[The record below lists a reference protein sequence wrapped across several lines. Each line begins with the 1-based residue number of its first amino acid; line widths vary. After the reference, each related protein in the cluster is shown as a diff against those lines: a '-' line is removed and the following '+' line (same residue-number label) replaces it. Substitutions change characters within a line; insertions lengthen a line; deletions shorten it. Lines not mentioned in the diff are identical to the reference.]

1 MIQVKKPTCAVSAGG
16 IRLHVLTEQRFK
28 AARISV
34 FFVLP
39 ADKRSSPLRTLLFGV
54 LRRGSEAYPRLALLN
69 RRLDELYGTTLTIR
83 NLLQGD
89 DQVLSFTAEMLEDVY
104 VPASDAPRA
113 DILDGTVEILSQL
126 VLHPLTDADGRLRA
140 EAVEQEKVALADNI
154 RADKNDT
161 RTYAANR
168 LRQIMCEDEPYGIPL
183 AGTVEDVECMTP
195 ESVTDAWHELLR
207 EARCEVFYT
216 GQANA
221 DAVRERWDR
230 HFGAAMAPVGGVS
243 LTVTHP
249 IPATPRYVEESL
261 AVSQGKLCMGFA
273 TGEIPHDERD
283 LSVALV
289 CNELLGVMQSSLLF
303 RYVREELGLCYY
315 CDSSLDARKGVLM
328 VASGIRSDRRDEA
341 ERAINACISRIAR
354 DEITDEDVT
363 LAKLSLG
370 NYYRQI
376 PDSAAAME
384 AFWFGQIMRDSNK
397 TPDACLGEI
406 LSVTREE
413 VVAFAARL
421 VPDTVFFLCGEG
433 EEDDEEV
440 YDDE

>member
-1 MIQVKKPTCAVSAGG
+1 MTQVKAPICTVSAGG
-16 IRLHVLTEQRFK
+16 IRLHVLTERRFK
-28 AARISV
+28 TARISV

-39 ADKRSSPLRTLLFGV
+39 ADKLDSPLRTLLFGV
-54 LRRGSEAYPRLALLN
+54 LRRGSEGYPRLAILN
-69 RRLDELYGTTLTIR
+69 RRLDELYGTTLPIL
-83 NLLQGD
+83 NFLQGD
-89 DQVLSFTAEMLEDVY
+89 NQVLSFTAEMLEGAY
-104 VPASDAPRA
+104 VPVSNRDGV
-113 DILDGTVEILSQL
+113 DILDGTIELFSQL
-126 VLHPLTDADGRLRA
+126 VLHPLLDADGTLRA
-140 EAVEQEKVALADNI
+140 EAVAQEKTALIDNI

-168 LRQIMCEDEPYGIPL
+168 LRQIMCEGEPYGIPL
-183 AGTVEDVECMTP
+183 AGTVETVENMTP
-195 ESVTDAWHELLR
+195 DAVTAAWRALLT
-207 EARCEVFYT
+207 EARCEVFYV
-216 GQANA
+216 GQADA
-221 DAVRERWDR
+221 DTVCERWDR
-230 HFGAAMAPVGGVS
+230 HFGTDLAPVGRAAT
-243 LTVTHP
+243 TVTHP
-249 IPATPRYVEESL
+249 IPEKPQTVEETL

-273 TGEIPHDERD
+273 TGEIPYDERI

-315 CDSSLDARKGVLM
+315 CDSSLDASKGVLT
-328 VASGIRSDRRDEA
+328 VASGIRSDRRNEA
-341 ERAINACISRIAR
+341 EQAINACIARMAR
-354 DEITDEDVT
+354 DEMTDEDVT

-384 AFWFGQIMRDSNK
+384 AFWFGQLMRDCHK
-397 TPDACLGEI
+397 TPEACLGEI

-413 VVAFAARL
+413 IVSFAARL

-433 EEDDEEV
+433 GEDDEEV